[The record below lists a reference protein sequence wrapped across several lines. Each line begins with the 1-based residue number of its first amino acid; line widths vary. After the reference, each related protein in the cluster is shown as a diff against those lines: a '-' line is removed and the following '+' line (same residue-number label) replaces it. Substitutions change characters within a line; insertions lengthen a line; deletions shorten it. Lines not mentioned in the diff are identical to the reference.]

1 MIRLAEEA
9 ENMLSLAK
17 NKGKNRISVFGECVT
32 WKEFE
37 KTSEMVNSLKDLII
51 KKGES
56 KALLHRISSS
66 EFGFRSL
73 QDKIKNRNVIDF
85 PKVYRLKYY
94 LRNAKTEE
102 NKKQLDEFF
111 QSYSEAI
118 LSDFL
123 AAKNNTNSNQLT
135 NPSIFPIAARWAEL
149 LIKNIDQ

>member
-1 MIRLAEEA
+1 
-9 ENMLSLAK
+9 
-17 NKGKNRISVFGECVT
+17 
-32 WKEFE
+32 
-37 KTSEMVNSLKDLII
+37 
-51 KKGES
+51 
-56 KALLHRISSS
+56 
-66 EFGFRSL
+66 L
-73 QDKIKNRNVIDF
+73 QDKIMKRNEIDF

-135 NPSIFPIAARWAEL
+135 NPAIFPIAARWTEL